1 VTRRGAWHVDQ
12 TGGGYTAVCPHGVG
26 MPDEWPDPF
35 RADRDTEGGCPCD
48 DQPDVV
54 HNRCTAALTEG
65 EQR

>member
-1 VTRRGAWHVDQ
+1 
-12 TGGGYTAVCPHGVG
+12 VCPHGVG

-65 EQR
+65 ENH